1 MNQWHAHVLF
11 MSFVCEKIQSVH
23 SVRSDKLH
31 IKILE
36 RKRKQDVLQYVDITM
51 VANSKTNGFGDKR
64 I

>member
-1 MNQWHAHVLF
+1 